1 MAHRITLVPLAVALA
16 LGLAACGG
24 DASSGS
30 PAATSTQAKGAT
42 GTQAQLFDP
51 CTGIPEN
58 ALTTAGLDPATK
70 QVGVGGVEQP
80 GWEICGWKGADYTLG
95 VFSTSASAAEFERK
109 PGNVD
114 FQDITIAGR
123 AGRQF
128 RVEGAA
134 KDQMCD
140 VLFAAG
146 QGLLQ
151 LTLVNKNAGQ
161 SPCERLAQVG
171 EAIVPALPA

>member
-1 MAHRITLVPLAVALA
+1 MAVALA

-24 DASSGS
+24 SESTGS
-30 PAATSTQAKGAT
+30 PAATSTKATSASGA
-42 GTQAQLFDP
+42 QAQLFDP
-51 CTGIPEN
+51 CTGIPET
-58 ALTTAGLDPATK
+58 ALTAAGLDPTTEQA
-70 QVGVGGVEQP
+70 GVGGVKQP

-95 VFSTSASAAEFERK
+95 VFATSGTVAEFERK
-109 PGNVD
+109 PGNVE
-114 FQDITIAGR
+114 FQDVTIAGR
-123 AGRQF
+123 AGRAF

-140 VLFAAG
+140 VLFAAK

-161 SPCERLAQVG
+161 SPCDRLAQVG
-171 EAIVPALPA
+171 EAIVPALPL

>member
-1 MAHRITLVPLAVALA
+1 MAYRITLVPLAVALA
-16 LGLAACGG
+16 LGLTACGG
-24 DASSGS
+24 DESGGS
-30 PAATSTQAKGAT
+30 PPATSTQATSAS

-58 ALTTAGLDPATK
+58 ALTAAGLDPATE

-80 GWEICGWKGADYTLG
+80 GWEICGWKGADFTLG
-95 VFSTSASAAEFERK
+95 VFSTSGTVAEFERK
-109 PGNVD
+109 PGNVE
-114 FQDITIAGR
+114 FQDVTIAGR

-128 RVEGAA
+128 RVDGAA

-140 VLFAAG
+140 VLFSAK

-151 LTLVNKNAGQ
+151 LTLVNKTAGE
-161 SPCERLAQVG
+161 SPCDRLAQVG
-171 EAIVPALPA
+171 EAVVPALPM

>member
-1 MAHRITLVPLAVALA
+1 MAHRITLVPLAVALV

-24 DASSGS
+24 EEPGGS
-30 PAATSTQAKGAT
+30 PAATSTQPTSAS

-51 CTGIPEN
+51 CAGIPEN
-58 ALTTAGLDPATK
+58 ALTTAGLDPATE
-70 QVGVGGVEQP
+70 QAGIGGVKQP

-95 VFSTSASAAEFERK
+95 VFSTAGTVAEFERK
-109 PGNVD
+109 QGNVD
-114 FQDITIAGR
+114 FQDVTIAGR

-128 RVEGAA
+128 RVDDAA

-140 VLFAAG
+140 VLFAAK

-151 LTLVNKNAGQ
+151 LTLVTKTAGQ
-161 SPCERLAQVG
+161 SPCDRLVQVG
-171 EAIVPALPA
+171 EAIVPVLPT